1 VDTTRTRKRT
11 GRTRRKGN
19 GSSVAG
25 RSSSRER
32 PRDRRSFVEP
42 FVLRHG
48 RGLRRIWR
56 RKASR
61 TAEAYALHGAPAES
75 VLAAFELSHRYRKAR
90 FDKRGSG
97 GGDRDVSG
105 FSHER
110 SSGRTSRVTRI
121 DGRRSGERVVKRGP
135 PRSHCIERP
144 RASRCPV
151 SSLRPPS
158 RAVSG
163 GEDGTRRDVARVSTR
178 RKPRDESHRMDGAER
193 RRARGGC
200 AGRRR
205 RAHGWSSQCFGE
217 QKSAERIGVRPSSN
231 ASHIARGQADWLE
244 GRNVRAVTARG
255 ALENERDG
263 AGVGARH
270 FHRWS
275 ETARVACAQASSG
288 SHPEGCGLGD
298 SGSLRAA
305 SA

>member
-48 RGLRRIWR
+48 RRSRRIWR

-75 VLAAFELSHRYRKAR
+75 VLAAFELSHRNRKAR

-110 SSGRTSRVTRI
+110 SSGRTSRVNPN
-121 DGRRSGERVVKRGP
+121 RRE
-135 PRSHCIERP
+135 
-144 RASRCPV
+144 AQW
-151 SSLRPPS
+151 
-158 RAVSG
+158 
-163 GEDGTRRDVARVSTR
+163 GTRRET
-178 RKPRDESHRMDGAER
+178 
-193 RRARGGC
+193 
-200 AGRRR
+200 
-205 RAHGWSSQCFGE
+205 
-217 QKSAERIGVRPSSN
+217 RPSPVSL
-231 ASHIARGQADWLE
+231 ASSGPELLGARSLRYGCLHWRCRV
-244 GRNVRAVTARG
+244 GRTARG
-255 ALENERDG
+255 ATSRG
-263 AGVGARH
+263 
-270 FHRWS
+270 
-275 ETARVACAQASSG
+275 
-288 SHPEGCGLGD
+288 
-298 SGSLRAA
+298 
-305 SA
+305 

>member
-75 VLAAFELSHRYRKAR
+75 VLAAFELSHRNRKAR

-110 SSGRTSRVTRI
+110 SSGRTSRVSRI

-135 PRSHCIERP
+135 PRSHLH
-144 RASRCPV
+144 RAA
-151 SSLRPPS
+151 PS
-158 RAVSG
+158 FSVPGLFATAAFTG
-163 GEDGTRRDVARVSTR
+163 GVGWGGRHA
-178 RKPRDESHRMDGAER
+178 AR
-193 RRARGGC
+193 RRAGEHEAQASGRESSN
-200 AGRRR
+200 GRRR
-205 RAHGWSSQCFGE
+205 KATGTRWLRRETTKSTRVVESVFRRAE
-217 QKSAERIGVRPSSN
+217 
-231 ASHIARGQADWLE
+231 
-244 GRNVRAVTARG
+244 
-255 ALENERDG
+255 
-263 AGVGARH
+263 VG
-270 FHRWS
+270 
-275 ETARVACAQASSG
+275 
-288 SHPEGCGLGD
+288 
-298 SGSLRAA
+298 
-305 SA
+305 